1 MAALLVKRDGGSTV
15 AAVVNDKYATTV
27 LPRHQVH
34 RPVPGYEASM
44 KAAVSRVF
52 SGLAP
57 DRALWRANWAL
68 QNNAEII
75 STDLPWHP
83 TNIKLGGKVSME
95 GPHATHAPPPPT
107 HADHMVMLIMLIMA
121 INRTVPQ

>member
-1 MAALLVKRDGGSTV
+1 
-15 AAVVNDKYATTV
+15 
-27 LPRHQVH
+27 
-34 RPVPGYEASM
+34 M

-57 DRALWRANWAL
+57 DRPLWRANWAL

-83 TNIKLGGKVSME
+83 TNVKLGGKVSME
-95 GPHATHAPPPPT
+95 GPPAAHPPHTPPLRPHPIPFHKHSGARAPALPGP
-107 HADHMVMLIMLIMA
+107 IFMA
-121 INRTVPQ
+121 SQM